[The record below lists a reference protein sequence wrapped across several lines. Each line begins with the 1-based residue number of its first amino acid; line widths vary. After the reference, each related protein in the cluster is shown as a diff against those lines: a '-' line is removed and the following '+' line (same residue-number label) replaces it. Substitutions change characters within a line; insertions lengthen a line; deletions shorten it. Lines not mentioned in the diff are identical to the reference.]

1 MMKGLKKG
9 LAAALCV
16 VAAACG
22 GEPAV
27 DDSAD
32 DSDVAQGPQVEIQT
46 SMGRMVVELFPD
58 RAPISVENF
67 LAYVDEGFYDG
78 LIFHRVVPGWVIQG
92 GGFKAGLEEQQPA
105 REAIQNESDNGL
117 TNSRGTLAM
126 ARTPPPHSAK
136 AQFYVNVS
144 DNPML
149 DFGGQRTGEHG
160 YAVFGTV
167 IEGLD
172 VVDEISGVAIE
183 NRGPM
188 PGVPVEP
195 VTIDSIRR
203 LP

>member
-1 MMKGLKKG
+1 MGGLHRG
-9 LAAALCV
+9 LGAALCFA
-16 VAAACG
+16 AAACG
-22 GEPAV
+22 GEAGQG
-27 DDSAD
+27 DGAD
-32 DSDVAQGPQVEIQT
+32 AGDVAPGPQVEIQT

-78 LIFHRVVPGWVIQG
+78 LIFHRVVTGWVIQG
-92 GGFKAGLEEQQPA
+92 GGFKAGLEEQQPT

-136 AQFYVNVS
+136 AQFYINVS
-144 DNPML
+144 NNAML
-149 DFGGQRTGEHG
+149 DFGGQVTGQHG

-167 IEGLD
+167 VEGLD
-172 VVDEISGVAIE
+172 VVDAIAGVAIE

-188 PGVPVEP
+188 LGVPVEP
-195 VTIDSIRR
+195 VTIDSIRP

>member
-32 DSDVAQGPQVEIQT
+32 AGDVAQGPQVEIQT

-144 DNPML
+144 DNSVL

-167 IEGLD
+167 VEGLD

-188 PGVPVEP
+188 QGVPVEP